1 VPGRISDV
9 GPARRAAVTPTSEK
23 PATKLKYL
31 QPLCFGITDRLSEQ
45 RPLFGSQIKRF
56 REARPVAIVEPCR
69 QPVGRGE
76 NMHIPRYETRI
87 DKVIRFLNFRFV
99 QSRFVKAVRMRQ
111 ATDIYYIDELN
122 RCARLD
128 TLLAWRHGSSA
139 QIYPGDRYELALDRI
154 VQIGAV
160 VHCDIDIDLL

>member
-1 VPGRISDV
+1 
-9 GPARRAAVTPTSEK
+9 
-23 PATKLKYL
+23 
-31 QPLCFGITDRLSEQ
+31 
-45 RPLFGSQIKRF
+45 
-56 REARPVAIVEPCR
+56 
-69 QPVGRGE
+69 
-76 NMHIPRYETRI
+76 MHIPRYETRI